1 MMDDTRPEDAGF
13 PEDHP
18 TPGEDSRSPETRDI
32 SDRDDSADAG
42 ETGTNKDE
50 AARSDADES
59 ELNPYAVVEDDRPRR
74 VGEKRL
80 LEDVDDD
87 ADLTRDPEVEAR
99 TREERQSQGAHPKP
113 KNGSTK
119 TGDESRWRRAARRV
133 NEIDIDAVEEDAI
146 VRPGKPGF
154 QATLIIG
161 VSLLAIAM
169 VLAGVYA
176 PPKDIDTP
184 VNASRRLAHVL
195 STGYRALL
203 NMGTGV
209 AALGIAGIWAGRP
222 LGRIEFAPGRMLVA
236 VSGLLALTSLRTP
249 FLGRFDEIAAGVAA
263 YLLLVILLFRLKPSL
278 ACITGLFHFG
288 LWMLMEIGYMLVRW
302 SEMA

>member
-13 PEDHP
+13 PEEHP
-18 TPGEDSRSPETRDI
+18 TPGEPPAGSA
-32 SDRDDSADAG
+32 SDHDA
-42 ETGTNKDE
+42 T
-50 AARSDADES
+50 RSDSKAPNAKDAPS
-59 ELNPYAVVEDDRPRR
+59 NDDATDMNPYAVVEDDRPRR
-74 VGEKRL
+74 VGETRL
-80 LEDVDDD
+80 LDDVDDD
-87 ADLTRDPEVEAR
+87 DDLTRDPEVEAQ
-99 TREERQSQGAHPKP
+99 TREERRKSKIGSKDATK
-113 KNGSTK
+113 KNV
-119 TGDESRWRRAARRV
+119 DESRWRRAARRV
-133 NEIDIDAVEEDAI
+133 NEIDIDTVEEDAI

-154 QATLIIG
+154 QATIVIG
-161 VSLLAIAM
+161 VALLAIAM

-184 VNASRRLAHVL
+184 VNATRRLAHVL

-203 NMGTGV
+203 HMGTGV

-236 VSGLLALTSLRTP
+236 VSALLALTSLRTP
-249 FLGRFDEIAAGVAA
+249 FAGRFDEIAAGVAA

-302 SEMA
+302 GETA